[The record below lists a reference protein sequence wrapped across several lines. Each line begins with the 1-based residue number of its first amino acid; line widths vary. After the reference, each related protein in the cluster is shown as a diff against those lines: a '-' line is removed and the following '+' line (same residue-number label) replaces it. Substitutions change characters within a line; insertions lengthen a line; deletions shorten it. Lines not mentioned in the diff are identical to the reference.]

1 MKKLIISLLAI
12 LFLTVGCSQKNESL
26 KKEITVGVVGE
37 HYEYWQPVIDRLA
50 KEDITLTLKVFSEYS
65 IPNKALAEKDIDMNA
80 FQHYLYLNQE
90 KKEFGYEISMLA
102 ETIIDPLGIYSD
114 KLDSVFKVSEKNV
127 VIIPDDVTNG
137 GRALKLLEA
146 AGLISVDPAKG
157 YLPSVLDITEN
168 KLKLDIKNVKADL
181 IPSMLQ
187 DVDLAV
193 INGDLAV
200 SYGKKPSQ
208 DSIFLEEV
216 DASVNENVK
225 DLVNI
230 IVVRTEDLE
239 NVNYLKVKEY
249 FQSDEVIKVMDEYYN
264 KAFIPAWK

>member
-1 MKKLIISLLAI
+1 MKKLLITLFVILLI
-12 LFLTVGCSQKNESL
+12 TVGCGQKSSSE
-26 KKEITVGVVGE
+26 EIVVGVVGE
-37 HYEYWQPVIDRLA
+37 HYKYWEPVIEKL
-50 KEDITLTLKVFSEYS
+50 KEEGITLTLKIFNEYS
-65 IPNKALAEKDIDMNA
+65 IPNQALAQKEIDMNA

-90 KKEFGYEISMLA
+90 KEEFGYDLSVLA

-114 KLDSVFKVSEKNV
+114 TYTNVSEVKENGV

-146 AGLISVDPAKG
+146 AGLIKVNPDKG
-157 YLPSVLDITEN
+157 YLPSILDITEN
-168 KLKLDIKNVKADL
+168 TLNLEIKNVKADL
-181 IPSMLQ
+181 IPSMLT

-200 SYGKKPSQ
+200 SYGKKPSE
-208 DSIFLEEV
+208 DSVYLEEV
-216 DASVNENVK
+216 DQDKNPNVK

-230 IVVRTEDLE
+230 LVVRSEDLD
-239 NVNYLKVKEY
+239 NKKYLKVKEY
-249 FQSDEVIKVMDEYYN
+249 FQSDEVIAVMDEYYN

>member
-1 MKKLIISLLAI
+1 MAEE
-12 LFLTVGCSQKNESL
+12 G
-26 KKEITVGVVGE
+26 
-37 HYEYWQPVIDRLA
+37 
-50 KEDITLTLKVFSEYS
+50 ITLTLKVFNEYS
-65 IPNKALAEKDIDMNA
+65 IPNQALAQKEIDMNA

-90 KKEFGYEISMLA
+90 KAEFGYDIAVLA
-102 ETIIDPLGIYSD
+102 ETIIDPLGIYSNAV
-114 KLDSVFKVSEKNV
+114 DSISEVGKNSV

-146 AGLISVDPAKG
+146 ANLIKVDPKKG
-157 YLPSVLDITEN
+157 YLPSVFDIIEN
-168 KLKLDIKNVKADL
+168 SLNLDIKNVKADL
-181 IPSMLQ
+181 IPSMLE

-216 DASVNENVK
+216 DQSVNENVK

-239 NVNYLKVKEY
+239 DKNYLRVKEL
-249 FQSDEVIKVMDEYYN
+249 FQSDEVIAVMDEYYN

>member
-1 MKKLIISLLAI
+1 MKKLLISLLAI
-12 LFLTVGCSQKNESL
+12 LLLTVGCSQKDENTNE
-26 KKEITVGVVGE
+26 EITVGVVGE

-50 KEDITLTLKVFSEYS
+50 KENITLTLKVFSEYS

-90 KKEFGYEISMLA
+90 KKEFGYDIAVLA
-102 ETIIDPLGIYSD
+102 ETIIDPLGIYSN
-114 KLDSVFKVSEKNV
+114 KLDSVENVNENSV

-137 GRALKLLEA
+137 GRALKLLES
-146 AGLISVDPAKG
+146 AGLITVDIAKG

-168 KLKLDIKNVKADL
+168 KLNLDIKNVKADL

>member
-1 MKKLIISLLAI
+1 MKKILVGLLVI
-12 LFLTVGCSQKNESL
+12 LLLTVGCGQKSN
-26 KKEITVGVVGE
+26 KEEIIVGVVGE
-37 HYEYWQPVIDRLA
+37 HYKYWQPVIDKL
-50 KEDITLTLKVFSEYS
+50 EEEGITLTLKVFNEYS
-65 IPNKALAEKDIDMNA
+65 IPNQALAQKEIDMNA

-90 KKEFGYEISMLA
+90 IEEFGYDLSVLA

-114 KLDSVFKVSEKNV
+114 KLESINEVIENSV

-146 AGLISVDPAKG
+146 AGLITVNPDKG
-157 YLPSVLDITEN
+157 FLPSILDITEN
-168 KLKLDIKNVKADL
+168 NLNLDIKNVKADI
-181 IPSMLQ
+181 IPSMLK

-200 SYGKKPSQ
+200 SYGKKPAQ
-208 DSIFLEEV
+208 DSIYLEEV
-216 DASVNENVK
+216 DQDKNENVK

-230 IVVRTEDLE
+230 IVVRSEDIE
-239 NVNYLKVKEY
+239 NETYLKVKEY
-249 FQSDEVIKVMDEYYN
+249 FQSDEVIAVMDEYYN